1 MYRNNYLIAY
11 DISCNKR
18 RTKVFKC
25 LCEHGFALQHS
36 VFLLHVSHATIESI
50 WADIGKLTNS
60 DEDNIFC
67 VTLNRQGFC
76 QTHRVHNSD
85 ITLNHDCPQVT
96 KLVS

>member
-18 RTKVFKC
+18 RTKVFKS
-25 LCEHGFALQHS
+25 LSERGFPLQYS
-36 VFLLHVSHATIESI
+36 VFLLHVSHAVIEQI
-50 WADIGKLTNS
+50 WHEIHQITNL

-76 QTHRVHNSD
+76 KAISKQSSGFSFY
-85 ITLNHDCPQVT
+85 HDCPLVT